1 MPTVSFPHPKDEH
14 RDLPG
19 LPPGPF
25 EHTVLSTALRQS
37 KQARCY
43 L

>member
-19 LPPGPF
+19 FPPGPF